1 MFSKVRWSI
10 LTSTSQINIKSFG
23 NVDHEVVK
31 IITRDMLY
39 SNNIYN
45 TDSIMKTLWGEVRMT
60 QELTQFVVDKS
71 RNSLSFM
78 FLAAQSSVNCL

>member
-45 TDSIMKTLWGEVRMT
+45 TDSVMKTLWGKLEWHKNLRN
-60 QELTQFVVDKS
+60 LLWIS
-71 RNSLSFM
+71 RETL
-78 FLAAQSSVNCL
+78 

>member
-23 NVDHEVVK
+23 NVNHEVVK

-45 TDSIMKTLWGEVRMT
+45 TDSIMKTLWGKLEWHKNLRN
-60 QELTQFVVDKS
+60 LLWIS
-71 RNSLSFM
+71 RETL
-78 FLAAQSSVNCL
+78 

>member
-10 LTSTSQINIKSFG
+10 LTSTFQINIKSFG

-45 TDSIMKTLWGEVRMT
+45 TDSIMKTLWGKLEWHKNLRN
-60 QELTQFVVDKS
+60 LLWIS
-71 RNSLSFM
+71 RETL
-78 FLAAQSSVNCL
+78 

>member
-31 IITRDMLY
+31 IITRDMLC

-45 TDSIMKTLWGEVRMT
+45 TDSIMKTLWGKLEWHKNLRN
-60 QELTQFVVDKS
+60 LLWIS
-71 RNSLSFM
+71 RETL
-78 FLAAQSSVNCL
+78 

>member
-45 TDSIMKTLWGEVRMT
+45 TDSIMKTLWGKLEWHKNLRN
-60 QELTQFVVDKS
+60 LLWIS
-71 RNSLSFM
+71 RENL
-78 FLAAQSSVNCL
+78 

>member
-45 TDSIMKTLWGEVRMT
+45 TDSIMKTLWGKLEWHKNLRN
-60 QELTQFVVDKS
+60 LLWIS
-71 RNSLSFM
+71 RETL
-78 FLAAQSSVNCL
+78 

>member
-1 MFSKVRWSI
+1 MFSKVRWPI

-45 TDSIMKTLWGEVRMT
+45 TGSIMKTLWGKLEWHKN
-60 QELTQFVVDKS
+60 L
-71 RNSLSFM
+71 RNL
-78 FLAAQSSVNCL
+78 LWINRETL